1 MIHSRLVVKNQS
13 VFQIYSIVQKDE
25 FMEIRENRVV
35 ILGAGIGAMAMG
47 FENASC
53 KVVAAYEHDER
64 ARDLYENNAKDKTY
78 KIGELDYNN
87 FEEIPDMDIL
97 ACDFRRGFSFTSAGM
112 GKTYHFR
119 NAVKAVVEFKQPK
132 KVFFLVPC
140 GYARLKPFKALLDYL
155 KAEGYNYSYKIICT
169 ENSTGLPI
177 KEACVYLIGTRDSSE
192 CELKFPDFEE
202 QSICSINEILESD
215 EVDGYYYKV
224 NYEQIDKK
232 IRKNT
237 FLCWEKNQYVEANLA
252 DTNLRKIPL
261 ICNNGVIRKIT
272 HREFARL
279 KAIPDS
285 FNLDISNKAWMY
297 RQLVYSP
304 NVEIV
309 TQIAKKLG
317 NTEENLLRTSY
328 VVREDVFADIFRKYL
343 FKKCQSVKIG
353 KSVDFEC
360 NVQGKDICFELKI
373 YNSNYAIEKNIERVC
388 AYLVSLK
395 AKEDMILVV
404 GNIVSKEIVE
414 KYFEK
419 YKIHIW
425 TLSNILWL
433 FEEYPDIKNEFI
445 SLLTYSVDD
454 LKLEKPCHSLF
465 QEQRNKKN
473 EGTWKSKLLAI
484 KPGKGERSKE
494 YEDICVE
501 ILKNVLGE
509 YLGLWKVQE
518 SSNNGLYR
526 FDLCCKIKNGVNQDF
541 FDTIKNYFNTK
552 YIVFEF
558 KNYEKEISQK
568 EIYTTEKYLYEKA
581 LRRVAIIISR
591 KGASK
596 NALSVARGCLR
607 ENGKLIMCLSDQD
620 LIELINIK
628 EKEEQPTAEFFE
640 VMLDDLLIQLE
651 K

>member
-1 MIHSRLVVKNQS
+1 MVHSRLVVKNQS

-64 ARDLYENNAKDKTY
+64 ARELYENNAKDKTY

-87 FEEIPDMDIL
+87 FEEIPNMDIL
-97 ACDFRRGFSFTSAGM
+97 ACDFRRGLSFTSAGM
-112 GKTYHFR
+112 GKTHHFR
-119 NAVKAVVEFKQPK
+119 NAVKAVIEFKQPK
-132 KVFFLVPC
+132 KVFFLVQC

-155 KAEGYNYSYKIICT
+155 KDEGYNYSYRIINT
-169 ENSTGLPI
+169 EGSTGLPI
-177 KEACVYLIGTRDSSE
+177 KEDCVYLIGTRDSSE

-373 YNSNYAIEKNIERVC
+373 YNSNYAIEKNIERAC

>member
-64 ARDLYENNAKDKTY
+64 ARELYENNAKDKTY

-155 KAEGYNYSYKIICT
+155 KDEGYNYSYRIINT
-169 ENSTGLPI
+169 EGSTGLPI
-177 KEACVYLIGTRDSSE
+177 KEDCVYLIGTRDSSE

-237 FLCWEKNQYVEANLA
+237 FLCWEKNQYVEADLA

-596 NALSVARGCLR
+596 NALSAARGCLR

>member
-177 KEACVYLIGTRDSSE
+177 KEACVYLIGTRDASE

-224 NYEQIDKK
+224 NSEQIDKK

-237 FLCWEKNQYVEANLA
+237 FLCWEKNQYVEADLA

-395 AKEDMILVV
+395 AKEDLILVV
-404 GNIVSKEIVE
+404 GNIVSKEIIE

-596 NALSVARGCLR
+596 NALSAARGCLR

>member
-1 MIHSRLVVKNQS
+1 MVHSRLVVKNQS

-64 ARDLYENNAKDKTY
+64 ARELYENNAKDKTY

-87 FEEIPDMDIL
+87 FEEIPNMDIL
-97 ACDFRRGFSFTSAGM
+97 ACDFRRGLSFTSAGM
-112 GKTYHFR
+112 GKTHHFR
-119 NAVKAVVEFKQPK
+119 NAVKAVIEFKQPK
-132 KVFFLVPC
+132 KVFFLVQC

-155 KAEGYNYSYKIICT
+155 KDEGYNYSYRIINT
-169 ENSTGLPI
+169 EGSTGLPI
-177 KEACVYLIGTRDSSE
+177 KEDCVYLIGTRDSSE

-518 SSNNGLYR
+518 SSNNSLYR

>member
-1 MIHSRLVVKNQS
+1 MVHSRLVVKNQS

-64 ARDLYENNAKDKTY
+64 ARELYENNAKDKTY

-97 ACDFRRGFSFTSAGM
+97 ACDFRRGLSFTSAGM
-112 GKTYHFR
+112 GKTHHFR
-119 NAVKAVVEFKQPK
+119 NAVKAVIEFKQPK
-132 KVFFLVPC
+132 KVFFLVQC

-155 KAEGYNYSYKIICT
+155 KDEGYNYSYRIINT
-169 ENSTGLPI
+169 EGSTGLPI
-177 KEACVYLIGTRDSSE
+177 KEDCVYLIGTRDSSE

-261 ICNNGVIRKIT
+261 IYNNGVIRKIT

-596 NALSVARGCLR
+596 NALSAARGCLR

>member
-1 MIHSRLVVKNQS
+1 MVHSRLVVKNQS

-119 NAVKAVVEFKQPK
+119 NAVKAVVKFKQPK

-169 ENSTGLPI
+169 EDSTGLPI

-224 NYEQIDKK
+224 NSEQIDKK

-237 FLCWEKNQYVEANLA
+237 FLCWEKNQYVEADLA

-317 NTEENLLRTSY
+317 NTEENLLQMSY

-373 YNSNYAIEKNIERVC
+373 YNSNYAIEKNIERAC

-395 AKEDMILVV
+395 AKEDLILVV

-465 QEQRNKKN
+465 QEQRNIKN

-494 YEDICVE
+494 YEDICIE

-596 NALSVARGCLR
+596 NALSAARGCLR

>member
-1 MIHSRLVVKNQS
+1 MVHSRLVVKNQS

-64 ARDLYENNAKDKTY
+64 ARELYENNAKDKTY

-97 ACDFRRGFSFTSAGM
+97 ACDFRRGLSFTSAGM
-112 GKTYHFR
+112 GKTHHFR
-119 NAVKAVVEFKQPK
+119 NAVKAVIEFKQPK
-132 KVFFLVPC
+132 KVFFLVQC

-155 KAEGYNYSYKIICT
+155 KDEGYNYSYRIINT
-169 ENSTGLPI
+169 EGSTGLPI
-177 KEACVYLIGTRDSSE
+177 KEDCVYLIGTRDSSE

-224 NYEQIDKK
+224 NSEQIDKK

-596 NALSVARGCLR
+596 NALSAARGCLR

>member
-1 MIHSRLVVKNQS
+1 MVHSRLVVKNQS

-64 ARDLYENNAKDKTY
+64 ARELYENNAKDKTY

-97 ACDFRRGFSFTSAGM
+97 ACDFRRGLSFTSAGM
-112 GKTYHFR
+112 GKTHHFR
-119 NAVKAVVEFKQPK
+119 NAVKAVIEFKQPK
-132 KVFFLVPC
+132 KVFFLVQC

-155 KAEGYNYSYKIICT
+155 KDEGYNYSYRIINT
-169 ENSTGLPI
+169 EGSTGLPI
-177 KEACVYLIGTRDSSE
+177 KEDCVYLIGTRDSSE

-596 NALSVARGCLR
+596 NALSAARGCLR

>member
-1 MIHSRLVVKNQS
+1 MVHSRLVVKNQS

-64 ARDLYENNAKDKTY
+64 ARELYENNAKDKTY

-97 ACDFRRGFSFTSAGM
+97 ACDFRRGLSFTSAGM
-112 GKTYHFR
+112 GKTHHFR
-119 NAVKAVVEFKQPK
+119 NAVKAVIEFKQPK
-132 KVFFLVPC
+132 KVFFLVQC

-155 KAEGYNYSYKIICT
+155 KDEGYNYSYRIINT
-169 ENSTGLPI
+169 EGSTGLPI
-177 KEACVYLIGTRDSSE
+177 KEDCVYLIGTRDSSE

-317 NTEENLLRTSY
+317 NTEENLLRMSY
-328 VVREDVFADIFRKYL
+328 AVREDVFADIFRKYL

-596 NALSVARGCLR
+596 NALSAARGCLR

>member
-35 ILGAGIGAMAMG
+35 ILGAGIGAIAMG

-132 KVFFLVPC
+132 KVFFLVSC

-169 ENSTGLPI
+169 EDSTGLPI

-596 NALSVARGCLR
+596 NALSAARGCLR

>member
-224 NYEQIDKK
+224 NSEQIDKK

-237 FLCWEKNQYVEANLA
+237 FLCWEKNQYVEADLA

-317 NTEENLLRTSY
+317 NTEENLLRMSY
-328 VVREDVFADIFRKYL
+328 AVREDVFADIFGKYL

>member
-1 MIHSRLVVKNQS
+1 
-13 VFQIYSIVQKDE
+13 
-25 FMEIRENRVV
+25 MEIRENRVV

-224 NYEQIDKK
+224 NSEQIDKK

-237 FLCWEKNQYVEANLA
+237 FLCWEKNQYVEADLA

-360 NVQGKDICFELKI
+360 NVQGKDICFI
-373 YNSNYAIEKNIERVC
+373 
-388 AYLVSLK
+388 
-395 AKEDMILVV
+395 
-404 GNIVSKEIVE
+404 
-414 KYFEK
+414 
-419 YKIHIW
+419 
-425 TLSNILWL
+425 
-433 FEEYPDIKNEFI
+433 
-445 SLLTYSVDD
+445 
-454 LKLEKPCHSLF
+454 
-465 QEQRNKKN
+465 
-473 EGTWKSKLLAI
+473 
-484 KPGKGERSKE
+484 
-494 YEDICVE
+494 
-501 ILKNVLGE
+501 
-509 YLGLWKVQE
+509 
-518 SSNNGLYR
+518 
-526 FDLCCKIKNGVNQDF
+526 
-541 FDTIKNYFNTK
+541 
-552 YIVFEF
+552 
-558 KNYEKEISQK
+558 
-568 EIYTTEKYLYEKA
+568 
-581 LRRVAIIISR
+581 
-591 KGASK
+591 
-596 NALSVARGCLR
+596 
-607 ENGKLIMCLSDQD
+607 
-620 LIELINIK
+620 
-628 EKEEQPTAEFFE
+628 
-640 VMLDDLLIQLE
+640 
-651 K
+651 

>member
-119 NAVKAVVEFKQPK
+119 NAVKAVVKFKQPK

-169 ENSTGLPI
+169 EDSTGLPI

-224 NYEQIDKK
+224 NSEQIDKK

-237 FLCWEKNQYVEANLA
+237 FLCWEKNQYVEADLA

-261 ICNNGVIRKIT
+261 ICNNRVIRKIT

-317 NTEENLLRTSY
+317 NTEENLLRMSY
-328 VVREDVFADIFRKYL
+328 AVREDVFADIFRKYL

-373 YNSNYAIEKNIERVC
+373 YNSNYAIEKNIERAC

-395 AKEDMILVV
+395 AKEDLILVV

-465 QEQRNKKN
+465 QEQRNIKN

-494 YEDICVE
+494 YEDICIE

-596 NALSVARGCLR
+596 NALSAARGCLR

>member
-1 MIHSRLVVKNQS
+1 MVHSRLVVKNQS

-97 ACDFRRGFSFTSAGM
+97 ACDFRRGLSFTSAGM
-112 GKTYHFR
+112 GKTHHFR
-119 NAVKAVVEFKQPK
+119 NAVKAVIEFKQPK
-132 KVFFLVPC
+132 KVFFLVQC

-155 KAEGYNYSYKIICT
+155 KDEGYNYSYRIINT
-169 ENSTGLPI
+169 EGSTGLPI
-177 KEACVYLIGTRDSSE
+177 KEDCVYLIGTRDSSE

-202 QSICSINEILESD
+202 QSICSINEILESE

-224 NYEQIDKK
+224 NSEQIDKK

-473 EGTWKSKLLAI
+473 EGTWKYKLLAI

-596 NALSVARGCLR
+596 NALSAARGCLR

>member
-97 ACDFRRGFSFTSAGM
+97 ACDFRRGLSFTSAGM
-112 GKTYHFR
+112 GKTHHFR
-119 NAVKAVVEFKQPK
+119 NAVKAVIEFKQPK
-132 KVFFLVPC
+132 KVFFLVQC

-155 KAEGYNYSYKIICT
+155 KDEGYNYSYRIINT
-169 ENSTGLPI
+169 EGSTGLPI

-224 NYEQIDKK
+224 NSEQIDKK

-237 FLCWEKNQYVEANLA
+237 FLCWEKNQYVEADLA

-596 NALSVARGCLR
+596 NALSAARGCLR

>member
-1 MIHSRLVVKNQS
+1 MVHSRLVVKNQS

-64 ARDLYENNAKDKTY
+64 ARELYENNAKDKTY

-87 FEEIPDMDIL
+87 FEEIPNMDIL
-97 ACDFRRGFSFTSAGM
+97 ACDFRRGLSFTSAGM
-112 GKTYHFR
+112 GKTHHFR
-119 NAVKAVVEFKQPK
+119 NAVKAVIEFKQPK
-132 KVFFLVPC
+132 KVFFLVQC

-155 KAEGYNYSYKIICT
+155 KDEGYNYSYRIINT
-169 ENSTGLPI
+169 EGSTGLPI
-177 KEACVYLIGTRDSSE
+177 KEDCVYLIGTRDSSE

-454 LKLEKPCHSLF
+454 LKLEKPCHFLF
-465 QEQRNKKN
+465 QEQRNIKN

-494 YEDICVE
+494 YEDICIE

-596 NALSVARGCLR
+596 NALSAARGCLR

>member
-1 MIHSRLVVKNQS
+1 
-13 VFQIYSIVQKDE
+13 
-25 FMEIRENRVV
+25 MEIRENRVV

-169 ENSTGLPI
+169 EDSTGLPI
-177 KEACVYLIGTRDSSE
+177 KEACDYLIGTRDSSE

-224 NYEQIDKK
+224 NSEQIDKK

-237 FLCWEKNQYVEANLA
+237 FLCWEKNQYVEADLA

-261 ICNNGVIRKIT
+261 ICNNRVIRKIT

-317 NTEENLLRTSY
+317 NTEENLLRMSY
-328 VVREDVFADIFRKYL
+328 AVREDVFADIFRKYL

-373 YNSNYAIEKNIERVC
+373 YNSNYAIEKNIERAC

-395 AKEDMILVV
+395 AKEDLILVV

-465 QEQRNKKN
+465 QEQRNIKN

-494 YEDICVE
+494 YEDICIE

-596 NALSVARGCLR
+596 NALSAARGCLR

>member
-224 NYEQIDKK
+224 NSEQIDKK

-237 FLCWEKNQYVEANLA
+237 FLCWEKNQYVEADLA

-317 NTEENLLRTSY
+317 NTEENLLRMSY

-373 YNSNYAIEKNIERVC
+373 YNSNYAIEKNIERAC

-395 AKEDMILVV
+395 AKEDLILVV

-596 NALSVARGCLR
+596 NALSAARGCLR

>member
-1 MIHSRLVVKNQS
+1 MVHSRLVVKNQS

-64 ARDLYENNAKDKTY
+64 ARELYENNAKDKTY

-97 ACDFRRGFSFTSAGM
+97 ACDFRRGLSFTSAGM
-112 GKTYHFR
+112 GKTHHFR
-119 NAVKAVVEFKQPK
+119 NAVKAVIEFKQPK
-132 KVFFLVPC
+132 KVFFLVQC

-155 KAEGYNYSYKIICT
+155 KDEGYNYSYRIINT
-169 ENSTGLPI
+169 EGSTGLPI
-177 KEACVYLIGTRDSSE
+177 KEDCVYLIGTRDSSE

-541 FDTIKNYFNTK
+541 FDTIKNYFNSK

-596 NALSVARGCLR
+596 NALSAARGCLR

>member
-1 MIHSRLVVKNQS
+1 MVHSRLVVKNQS

-64 ARDLYENNAKDKTY
+64 ARELYENNAKDKTY

-97 ACDFRRGFSFTSAGM
+97 ACDFRRGLSFTSAGM
-112 GKTYHFR
+112 GKTHHFR
-119 NAVKAVVEFKQPK
+119 NAVKAVIEFKQPK
-132 KVFFLVPC
+132 KVFFLVQC

-155 KAEGYNYSYKIICT
+155 KDEGYNYSYRIINT
-169 ENSTGLPI
+169 EGSTGLPI
-177 KEACVYLIGTRDSSE
+177 KEDCVYLIGTRDSSE

-473 EGTWKSKLLAI
+473 EGTWKYKLLAI
-484 KPGKGERSKE
+484 KPGKGECSKE

-596 NALSVARGCLR
+596 NALSAARGCLR

>member
-224 NYEQIDKK
+224 NSEQIDKK

-237 FLCWEKNQYVEANLA
+237 FLCWEKNQYVEADLA

-317 NTEENLLRTSY
+317 NTEENLLRMSY
-328 VVREDVFADIFRKYL
+328 AVREDVFADIFGKYL
-343 FKKCQSVKIG
+343 FKKCQGVKIG

-373 YNSNYAIEKNIERVC
+373 YNSNYAIEKNIERAC

-395 AKEDMILVV
+395 AKEDLILVV
-404 GNIVSKEIVE
+404 GNIVSKEIIE

-433 FEEYPDIKNEFI
+433 FEEYPDIKNELI

-465 QEQRNKKN
+465 QEQRNIKN

-494 YEDICVE
+494 YEDICIE

-596 NALSVARGCLR
+596 NALSAARGCLR

>member
-224 NYEQIDKK
+224 NSEQIDKK

-237 FLCWEKNQYVEANLA
+237 FLCWEKNQYVEADLA

-373 YNSNYAIEKNIERVC
+373 YNSNYAIEKNIERAC

-596 NALSVARGCLR
+596 NALSAARGCLR

>member
-1 MIHSRLVVKNQS
+1 MVHSRLVVKNQS

-64 ARDLYENNAKDKTY
+64 ARELYENNAKDKTY

-97 ACDFRRGFSFTSAGM
+97 ACDFRRGLSFTSAGM
-112 GKTYHFR
+112 GKTHHFR
-119 NAVKAVVEFKQPK
+119 NAVKAVIEFKQPK
-132 KVFFLVPC
+132 KVFFLVQC

-155 KAEGYNYSYKIICT
+155 KDEGYNYSYRIINT
-169 ENSTGLPI
+169 EGSTGLPI
-177 KEACVYLIGTRDSSE
+177 KEDCVYLIGTRDSSE

-309 TQIAKKLG
+309 TQIAKKQG

-473 EGTWKSKLLAI
+473 EGTWKYKLLAI

-596 NALSVARGCLR
+596 NALSAARGCLR